1 MSLTLNDNVVV
12 TDLAYEKANR
22 LGMSLISP
30 KNAQPP
36 AAPIRPYI
44 SKEQKLESFELKIG
58 SSQTFINLEKIESY
72 ENKPSTVNSAESSK
86 FIGLTST
93 AVIQN
98 DDLNRTA
105 GYPKPINVDKID
117 TTNLRLRVMQEL
129 QLRFGKIDSNLLEKA
144 IQRVFVGMGIE

>member
-1 MSLTLNDNVVV
+1 MSLTLNDSVVV

-30 KNAQPP
+30 KTTQPP
-36 AAPIRPYI
+36 SAPMRPYI
-44 SKEQKLESFELKIG
+44 SKEQKLESFELKK
-58 SSQTFINLEKIESY
+58 SLSPTFINMEKTDFFEK
-72 ENKPSTVNSAESSK
+72 KPSIILSAESTRVN
-86 FIGLTST
+86 GLTST

-98 DDLNRTA
+98 DEQNRTS
-105 GYPKPINVDKID
+105 GYPKPINANRID
-117 TTNLRLRVMQEL
+117 ITDLRLRVMEEL

>member
-30 KNAQPP
+30 KTTQPP
-36 AAPIRPYI
+36 SAPTRPYL
-44 SKEQKLESFELKIG
+44 SKEQKLESFELKMVP
-58 SSQTFINLEKIESY
+58 SPSFFNLEKTFSS
-72 ENKPSTVNSAESSK
+72 ENNPSKVNSTESTRVN
-86 FIGLTST
+86 GLTST

-98 DDLNRTA
+98 DEPNRA
-105 GYPKPINVDKID
+105 DGYPKPINANRID
-117 TTNLRLRVMQEL
+117 VTDLRLRVMEEL
-129 QLRFGKIDSNLLEKA
+129 QLRFGKIDTNLLEKA